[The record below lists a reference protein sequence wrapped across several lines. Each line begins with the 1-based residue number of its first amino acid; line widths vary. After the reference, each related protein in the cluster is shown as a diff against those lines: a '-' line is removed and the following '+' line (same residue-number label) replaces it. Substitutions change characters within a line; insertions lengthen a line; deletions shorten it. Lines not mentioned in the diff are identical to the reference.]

1 MTATWEKKE
10 GNQGLLQVTVPAE
23 EVDKAL
29 DQAFKKVVKQIN
41 VPGFRKGKVPRQ
53 IFEQRFGVEALYQDA
68 VDILLPKAYSEAVVE
83 ADINPVDQPEI
94 EVTQIEKGKPF
105 TFDATV
111 TVEPEVQLGDYKG
124 LEITKQA
131 TELTDEELEQTIE
144 QRLEAMADMVIK
156 EDGQVEEGDTVNLD
170 FDGYVDGE
178 QFEGGQADG
187 YDLEIGSGMFIPG
200 FEEQLVGLKVG
211 EEKEVEVTFPEE
223 YHAEELAGKP
233 ATFKTKINEIKTK
246 EVPELDDEL
255 ANELDSEADNVEQ
268 YKENLRKQLTEQK
281 QTDAE
286 NLQKEEAITLA
297 TDNATVDIPEAMIK
311 TEEDRMVQ
319 EFAQRLQQQGLNLE
333 TYFQISG
340 QSEEDLRG
348 KMKDDAEQR
357 VKTNLTL
364 AAIAEAENI
373 EVSEED
379 VDKELQNMSEQFN
392 ISVEDIKNTLG
403 NTDIVKNDVRVK
415 KVIDLL
421 VDEAKLVEAKNED
434 NEASEEA

>member
-111 TVEPEVQLGDYKG
+111 TVEPEIQLGDYKG

-348 KMKDDAEQR
+348 QMKDDAEQR

>member
-10 GNQGLLQVTVPAE
+10 GNEGLLQVTVPAE

-41 VPGFRKGKVPRQ
+41 VPGFRKGKVPRP

-68 VDILLPKAYSEAVVE
+68 VDILLPKAYSNAVEEAG
-83 ADINPVDQPEI
+83 INPVDQPEI
-94 EVTQIEKGKPF
+94 EVTQIEKGKEF
-105 TFDATV
+105 KFDATV
-111 TVEPEVQLGDYKG
+111 TVEPEVELGDYKG
-124 LEITKQA
+124 LEIEKQD
-131 TELTDEELEQTIE
+131 TELTDEEVETTIN

-156 EDGQVEEGDTVNLD
+156 EDGKVEEGDTVNLD

-211 EEKEVEVTFPEE
+211 EEKDVKVTFPEE

-255 ANELDSEADNVEQ
+255 ANELDSEANTVDE
-268 YKENLRKQLTEQK
+268 YKENLRKQLAESKATE
-281 QTDAE
+281 AE
-286 NLQKEEAITLA
+286 NVQKEEAITKA
-297 TDNATVDIPEAMIK
+297 TDNAKVDIPDAMIK
-311 TEEDRMVQ
+311 TEEDRMLQ

-348 KMKDDAEQR
+348 QMKEDAEQR

-364 AAIAEAENI
+364 AAIADAENI
-373 EVSEED
+373 EASDED
-379 VDKELQNMSEQFN
+379 VEKELETMSSQFG
-392 ISVEDIKNTLG
+392 ISVDDIKATLG

-421 VDEAKLVEAKNED
+421 VNEAKIVEATQKED
-434 NEASEEA
+434 DEK